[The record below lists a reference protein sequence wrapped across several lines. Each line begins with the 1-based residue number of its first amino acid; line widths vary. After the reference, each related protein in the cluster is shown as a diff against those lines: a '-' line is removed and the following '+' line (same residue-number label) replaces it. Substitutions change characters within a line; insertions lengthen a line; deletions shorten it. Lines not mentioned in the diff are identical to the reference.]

1 MSRPVNNRIIVFY
14 IVLGLFLVLTR
25 SIVFGS
31 DEMIENDEILL
42 GLAKQYYD
50 AIMEED
56 ETTLETIVSPWN
68 DTVKEESFSINDKF
82 VRLDNIKTY
91 SIDGPVDSSWLVYVC
106 CESWV
111 DGVDI
116 GIPTMFNPLL
126 VITTDNNDLKIS
138 SDRGEYADFINEA
151 NMSDSVQTLI
161 NDINKQYEEAFESNQ
176 GASSGDEHLVWIP
189 TNGGRKYHSYAG
201 CSNMEDPIQ
210 VTEEEAIDLTYT
222 RCEKCW

>member
-1 MSRPVNNRIIVFY
+1 MSSCLMIY
-14 IVLGLFLVLTR
+14 IVGEVESSGGRELAITSTVSRIKASLNLILVC
-25 SIVFGS
+25 SI
-31 DEMIENDEILL
+31 I
-42 GLAKQYYD
+42 A
-50 AIMEED
+50 
-56 ETTLETIVSPWN
+56 
-68 DTVKEESFSINDKF
+68 
-82 VRLDNIKTY
+82 
-91 SIDGPVDSSWLVYVC
+91 SID

-126 VITTDNNDLKIS
+126 VIATGSNDLKIS

>member
-1 MSRPVNNRIIVFY
+1 MSRVIKNRKIMFY
-14 IVLGLFLVLTR
+14 IVLGICFILMR